1 MNEEVEEQ
9 RTEISINYIEEDD
22 TFLEEEK
29 ACVDY

>member
-22 TFLEEEK
+22 TFVEEK